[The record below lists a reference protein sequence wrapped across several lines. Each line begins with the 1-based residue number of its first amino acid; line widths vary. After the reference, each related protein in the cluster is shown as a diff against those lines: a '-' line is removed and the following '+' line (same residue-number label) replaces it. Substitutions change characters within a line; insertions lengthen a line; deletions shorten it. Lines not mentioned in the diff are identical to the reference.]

1 MIPILKYNILC
12 HIVFTERFASSLKE
26 GFPKMKRISV
36 KNMSEELYILET
48 IVGWK
53 SATLLKKRFLQKW
66 VFSSQMILLRF

>member
-1 MIPILKYNILC
+1 
-12 HIVFTERFASSLKE
+12 
-26 GFPKMKRISV
+26 MKRISV

-66 VFSSQMILLRF
+66 VFSSQMILLRFSIQLILIICLVTGS